1 MSAVHHPHRV
11 LRDLIAMPR
20 ITVVAKSA
28 VDLALRAHLVEVKG
42 ENVVE
47 RRMLVDGSSDE
58 VEE

>member
-1 MSAVHHPHRV
+1 
-11 LRDLIAMPR
+11 MPR

-47 RRMLVDGSSDE
+47 RRMSVDGSSDE